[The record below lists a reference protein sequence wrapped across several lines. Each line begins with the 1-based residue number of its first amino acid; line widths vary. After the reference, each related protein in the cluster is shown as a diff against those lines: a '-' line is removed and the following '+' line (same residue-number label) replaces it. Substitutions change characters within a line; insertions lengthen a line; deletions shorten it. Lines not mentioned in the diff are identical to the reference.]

1 MIGRGWMGWM
11 NVGRVELRLGLSLLT
26 VEGLFW
32 RVICYGR
39 AKGVSGVFAEK
50 KVRLPIDAIVLRVS
64 YMYSQR

>member
-39 AKGVSGVFAEK
+39 AKGV
-50 KVRLPIDAIVLRVS
+50 RV
-64 YMYSQR
+64 